1 MPKMPLLE
9 INIVPVGT
17 DSPSFSSQ
25 VTDEVRVIE
34 EKDLKYEVTP
44 TSTVL
49 EGDID
54 DLWEAAKE
62 MHQKALE
69 VGPERIVTNINI
81 DHRTDKQMDMD
92 QQIKK
97 VEKHLG

>member
-1 MPKMPLLE
+1 MPLLE
-9 INIVPVGT
+9 ISIVPVGT
-17 DSPSFSSQ
+17 DSPSFSTQ

-34 EKDLKYEVTP
+34 EKDLKYELTP

-54 DLWEAAKE
+54 DLWEAAKQ

-69 VGPERIVTNINI
+69 VSPERIVTNINI
-81 DHRTDKQMDMD
+81 DHRTDKQMDID
-92 QQIKK
+92 QQIEK

>member
-1 MPKMPLLE
+1 MPLLE
-9 INIVPVGT
+9 ISIVPVGT
-17 DSPSFSSQ
+17 DSPSFSTQ

-34 EKDLKYEVTP
+34 KKDLKYEVTP
-44 TSTVL
+44 TSTIL

-54 DLWEAAKE
+54 DLWEVAKK

-92 QQIKK
+92 QQIEK

>member
-1 MPKMPLLE
+1 MPLLE
-9 INIVPVGT
+9 ISIVPVGT
-17 DSPSFSSQ
+17 DSPSFSTQ

-34 EKDLKYEVTP
+34 EKDLKYELTP

-54 DLWEAAKE
+54 DLWEAAKQ

-92 QQIKK
+92 QQIEK
-97 VEKHLG
+97 VENHLG

>member
-1 MPKMPLLE
+1 MPILE
-9 INIVPVGT
+9 ISIVPVGT

-25 VTDEVRVIE
+25 ITDEVRVIE

-49 EGDID
+49 EGDIN

-92 QQIKK
+92 QQIEK

>member
-1 MPKMPLLE
+1 MPLLE
-9 INIVPVGT
+9 ISIVPVGT

-25 VTDEVRVIE
+25 VTDEVRVMK
-34 EKDLKYEVTP
+34 EKNIKYEVTP

-62 MHQKALE
+62 MHQKALK
-69 VGPERIVTNINI
+69 VGPDRIVTNINI
-81 DHRTDKQMDMD
+81 DHRTDKRMDMD
-92 QQIKK
+92 QQIDK
-97 VEKHLG
+97 VEKQLG

>member
-1 MPKMPLLE
+1 MPLLE
-9 INIVPVGT
+9 ISIVPVGT

-25 VTDEVRVIE
+25 VTDAVRIIE

-54 DLWEAAKE
+54 DLWEVAKE
-62 MHQKALE
+62 IHQKAFEL
-69 VGPERIVTNINI
+69 GPERIVTTINI
-81 DHRTDKQMDMD
+81 DHRTDKHMDMD
-92 QQIKK
+92 QQIDK
-97 VEKHLG
+97 VEEQLD

>member
-1 MPKMPLLE
+1 MPLLE
-9 INIVPVGT
+9 ISIVPVGT

-25 VTDEVRVIE
+25 VIDEVRVIE
-34 EKDLKYEVTP
+34 EKNIKYEVTP

-49 EGDID
+49 EGEID

-69 VGPERIVTNINI
+69 MGPERIVTNIKV

-92 QQIKK
+92 KQVDK
-97 VEKHLG
+97 VEKQLG

>member
-1 MPKMPLLE
+1 T
-9 INIVPVGT
+9 N
-17 DSPSFSSQ
+17 SPSFSSQ
-25 VTDEVRVIE
+25 VTDEVRVIM

-69 VGPERIVTNINI
+69 VGPERIITNINI

-92 QQIKK
+92 QQIEKI
-97 VEKHLG
+97 EKHMG

>member
-1 MPKMPLLE
+1 MPLLE
-9 INIVPVGT
+9 ISIVPVGT

-25 VTDEVRVIE
+25 VTDEIRVIE

-49 EGDID
+49 EGDIN

-92 QQIKK
+92 KQIEK

>member
-1 MPKMPLLE
+1 MPLLE

-92 QQIKK
+92 QQIEK

>member
-1 MPKMPLLE
+1 MPLLE
-9 INIVPVGT
+9 ISIVPVGS

-25 VTDEVRVIE
+25 VIDEVRVIE

-44 TSTVL
+44 TSTIL

-92 QQIKK
+92 QQIEKI
-97 VEKHLG
+97 EKHLG

>member
-1 MPKMPLLE
+1 MPLLE
-9 INIVPVGT
+9 ISIVPVGT

-25 VTDEVRVIE
+25 VTDEVRVIM

-69 VGPERIVTNINI
+69 VGPERIITNINI

-92 QQIKK
+92 QQIEKI
-97 VEKHLG
+97 EKHMG

>member
-1 MPKMPLLE
+1 MPLLE
-9 INIVPVGT
+9 ISIVPVGT

-25 VTDEVRVIE
+25 VTDEIRVIE

-49 EGDID
+49 EGDIN

-92 QQIKK
+92 QQIEK

>member
-1 MPKMPLLE
+1 MPLLE
-9 INIVPVGT
+9 ISIVPVGT

-34 EKDLKYEVTP
+34 EKDLKYEA
-44 TSTVL
+44 STGL
-49 EGDID
+49 EGDLD
-54 DLWEAAKE
+54 DLWEVAKE

-92 QQIKK
+92 QQIDK
-97 VEKHLG
+97 VEKELD

>member
-1 MPKMPLLE
+1 MPLLE
-9 INIVPVGT
+9 ISIVPVGT
-17 DSPSFSSQ
+17 DSPSFSTQ

-34 EKDLKYEVTP
+34 EKDLKYELTP

-49 EGDID
+49 VGDID
-54 DLWEAAKE
+54 DLWEAAKQ

-92 QQIKK
+92 QQIEK

>member
-1 MPKMPLLE
+1 MPLLE
-9 INIVPVGT
+9 ISIVPVGT
-17 DSPSFSSQ
+17 DSPSFSTQ

-34 EKDLKYEVTP
+34 EKDLKYELTP

-54 DLWEAAKE
+54 DLWEAAKQ

-92 QQIKK
+92 QQIEK

>member
-1 MPKMPLLE
+1 MPLLE
-9 INIVPVGT
+9 ISIVPVGT
-17 DSPSFSSQ
+17 DSPSFSTQ

-44 TSTVL
+44 TSTIL

-54 DLWEAAKE
+54 DLWEVAKK
-62 MHQKALE
+62 MHQKALG

-92 QQIKK
+92 QQIEK

>member
-1 MPKMPLLE
+1 MPLLE
-9 INIVPVGT
+9 ISIVPVGT
-17 DSPSFSSQ
+17 DSPSFSTQ

-92 QQIKK
+92 QQIEK
-97 VEKHLG
+97 VEKHLD

>member
-1 MPKMPLLE
+1 MPLLE
-9 INIVPVGT
+9 ISIVPIGT
-17 DSPSFSSQ
+17 DSPSFSTQ

-69 VGPERIVTNINI
+69 VGLERIVTNINI

-92 QQIKK
+92 QQIEK
-97 VEKHLG
+97 VKKHLD

>member
-1 MPKMPLLE
+1 MPLLE
-9 INIVPVGT
+9 IRIVPVGT
-17 DSPSFSSQ
+17 DSPSFSTQ

-34 EKDLKYEVTP
+34 EKDLKYELTP

-54 DLWEAAKE
+54 DLWEAAKQ

-92 QQIKK
+92 QQIEK

>member
-1 MPKMPLLE
+1 MPLLE
-9 INIVPVGT
+9 ISIVPVGS

-25 VTDEVRVIE
+25 VIDEVRVIE

-44 TSTVL
+44 TSTIL

-81 DHRTDKQMDMD
+81 DHRTDKKMDMD
-92 QQIKK
+92 QQIEKI
-97 VEKHLG
+97 EKHLG